1 MLFKLQDNYSH
12 ADERADVLEGKLNYH
27 RDDEN
32 ATVEINSA
40 EDLIILTEVFG
51 KVLVTKDHITYYV
64 D

>member
-1 MLFKLQDNYSH
+1 MLFRLQNNYGTVDSC
-12 ADERADVLEGKLNYH
+12 ADVLEGKLNYH
-27 RDDEN
+27 KDNEN

-40 EDLIILTEVFG
+40 EDLTTLTEVFG